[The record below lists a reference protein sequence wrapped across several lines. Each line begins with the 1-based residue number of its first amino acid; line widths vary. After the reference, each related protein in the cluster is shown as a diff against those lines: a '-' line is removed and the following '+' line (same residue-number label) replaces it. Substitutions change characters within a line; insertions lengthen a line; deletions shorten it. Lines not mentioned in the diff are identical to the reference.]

1 MKAFKR
7 FYCIL
12 LIMLITLPVIAN
24 EGDADLIKFI
34 ADGFRLEEL
43 DEKVHVINQSDKNP
57 ESVVVEGIRA
67 YKLGKRVSAFS
78 PNADMSTPEAAYA
91 TIMRDYMAT
100 GASGTEWSKIS
111 TNKNMRFQGR
121 IVPPKVADNCRNA
134 RIVEVLIYKER
145 LAQVMAEMREDGK
158 TGYDQRRLM
167 LHKGQWL
174 NSGHDGLAPTLKE
187 ARKTFARK
195 CERIYQFNLKS
206 LGEAVP
212 NRWDRLPIPD
222 PHAHL
227 KPYVDFLKKEG
238 SHPHAFMMN
247 TFKKYELVTMGEVHN
262 RPDYWA
268 FNTELVRDS
277 AFAESAGTI
286 YLELPL
292 NHQENIDRFLSQATC
307 EKEIV
312 IDMLRDMMELGW
324 PCDPTLDFFVA
335 VWQVNQKLPS
345 NKKLRMRLVDM
356 QRPWEK
362 IQERKDWRQ
371 YDVDR
376 DLFMAQNI
384 LKDRQRRQGKQRHG
398 FFIVGMGHA
407 MEGLYYADK
416 ATCRESA
423 GWHLKQA
430 LGDRLF
436 TVFQHAPIMTNKG
449 VVSGRLALGLIDTA
463 FARLADQ
470 PIAFTL
476 RNGPFG
482 TLPFDG
488 MPDSDVYG
496 NFRDGYD
503 GYLYMVPLEHE
514 KLSPLIEGFYSEGFM
529 PEIDRR
535 NQLMHGKPLP
545 QAIATS
551 EGMTAMRASF
561 WGQPR
566 GWIGHLGP
574 EDVWLSGDQWQAKR
588 QKEHHANVQREE
600 LTTELDK
607 IYHGIRELDP
617 DKSWK
622 TWERKFGFNYLTMRD
637 WPRMYE
643 WWCDVTTKHPLE
655 SVQYGELTRNK
666 KGLPQLKVTATLQG
680 GITFSKVFSFKYN
693 ALQEGWQ
700 SQYGLDLHLDK
711 KWKSLAKIE

>member
-1 MKAFKR
+1 MQAFKR
-7 FYCIL
+7 FYSVL
-12 LIMLITLPVIAN
+12 LIMLITLPVIAV
-24 EGDADLIKFI
+24 
-34 ADGFRLEEL
+34 EEI
-43 DEKVHVINQSDKNP
+43 V
-57 ESVVVEGIRA
+57 A
-67 YKLGKRVSAFS
+67 YKLDKRVSAFS
-78 PNADMSTPEAAYA
+78 PTADMSTPEAAYA

-100 GASGTEWSKIS
+100 GASGSEWSKIS
-111 TNKNMRFQGR
+111 TTKGMKHPGKT
-121 IVPPKVADNCRNA
+121 VPPEKSESYRNA

-145 LAQVMAEMREDGK
+145 IAQVMAEMKEDGK
-158 TGYDQRRLM
+158 TGYDQRRLI
-167 LHKGQWL
+167 LYKGQWL
-174 NSGHDGLAPTLKE
+174 NSGQDGLARTLKE
-187 ARKTFARK
+187 ARKTFAMK
-195 CERIYQFNLKS
+195 SEKIYQTNLKQ
-206 LGEAVP
+206 LGEKVP
-212 NRWDRLPIPD
+212 SRWNRQPIPD

-238 SHPHAFMMN
+238 SQPHVFMMN
-247 TFKKYELVTMGEVHN
+247 AFKKYELVTMGEVHN
-262 RPDYWA
+262 RPCYWA
-268 FNTELVRDS
+268 FNTELVQDS
-277 AFAESAGTI
+277 AFAESVGTI

-292 NHQENIDRFLSQATC
+292 NHQENIDRFLSQARC

-356 QRPWEK
+356 QRPWDK

-371 YDVDR
+371 YGVDR

-384 LKDRQRRQGKQRHG
+384 LNDRKSRQGKQRHG

-416 ATCRESA
+416 ATYRESA

-436 TVFQHAPIMTNKG
+436 TVFQHAPVMTNHGK
-449 VVSGRLALGLIDTA
+449 VSGRLALGLIDTA
-463 FARLADQ
+463 FARLSDR

-476 RNGPFG
+476 ESGPFG
-482 TLPFDG
+482 NLPFDG

-496 NFRDGYD
+496 NFCDGYD
-503 GYLYMVPLEHE
+503 AYLYMVPLEHE
-514 KLSPLIEGFYSEGFM
+514 KFSPLIEGFYSEKHM

-535 NQLMHGKPLP
+535 NQLMHGKPLR

-551 EGMTAMRASF
+551 EGMTAMRAAF
-561 WGQPR
+561 WGQSR
-566 GWIGHLGP
+566 GWIRQLGP
-574 EDVWLSGDQWQAKR
+574 EDAWHHGDQWQIKR

-600 LTTELDK
+600 LTAELDK

-617 DKSWK
+617 EESWN
-622 TWERKFGFNYLTMRD
+622 TWEKKFGFNYLTMRG

-643 WWCDVTTKHPLE
+643 WWCDVTKEHSLE
-655 SVQYGELTRNK
+655 SVQYGKLTRNK
-666 KGLPQLKVTATLQG
+666 KGLPQLKVTTTLQD

-700 SQYGLDLHLDK
+700 SQFGLDLHLDK
-711 KWKSLAKIE
+711 KWKSLPKIK